1 MDIRTSVREF
11 IQDSVLPHRASET
24 FADSD
29 NIFELGFVDSMTP
42 LSLVNFLEQNFVIKV
57 QNEDLEIGNFSSIDR
72 IAAFVESKR
81 ARAS

>member
-11 IQDSVLPHRASET
+11 IQDSVLPHRASEA
-24 FADSD
+24 FSDSD
-29 NIFELGFVDSMTP
+29 NIFELGFVDSMTA